1 MLLLA
6 LETHGHLD
14 ISTPDAASSFVVARA
29 RRLHLSTMF
38 PTSGFFIS
46 LTMWTGACDTG
57 RWTVFPAPRV

>member
-6 LETHGHLD
+6 LDTHGHLD

-38 PTSGFFIS
+38 PTSGFFY
-46 LTMWTGACDTG
+46 LADDVDG
-57 RWTVFPAPRV
+57 RM